1 MKLNKLYKTKI
12 FVFVAFLGLG
22 VTSCD
27 KTLDINTDP
36 NNGSLAQGTP
46 ELVFPAAV
54 ASTAGSVGTEYAIL
68 GGIWSQYWTQ
78 SPVAAQYRTIDAYEV
93 NSSDF
98 NNSFNEA
105 FAGGL
110 NDYNFVINKAK
121 ELNKPKFIL
130 MGTVM
135 KAYTYQML
143 IDIYDQ
149 LPYSEAFQGAN
160 NLQPKYEDG
169 YTIYKGLLAEIDAA
183 LASDISQGGVA
194 VGDLVF
200 GDRIKNWESDM
211 DKWVAFANTLKLKF
225 FLRMAYAQ
233 PAEAEAGIKALY
245 SSNAKFLTVD
255 ASMKGFENA
264 ENKSNPLFEYNFRKL
279 NINTNLR
286 ASKTFISWLQSNGD
300 PRISYYFS
308 VVGSNPFI
316 GNNQGDYGNPDPAL
330 ANVSVAKIAANADVK
345 FISAAESYFLQAEAL
360 ERYFSGVGAK
370 VAYESGVKAAF
381 INAGMESSA
390 NALLAGLYAY
400 KNSGTFEDKL
410 EQIIVQ
416 KWASLPG
423 NQALEG
429 FVEKNRT
436 GYPKTSPVYSTDV
449 NYIPGQF
456 VISKTSK
463 IGNALPK
470 RIVLP
475 DSERKTN
482 SNTPGIVPVTTKIW
496 WDKK

>member
-1 MKLNKLYKTKI
+1 MKLNILNKTKI
-12 FVFVAFLGLG
+12 YLLVALLGLG
-22 VTSCD
+22 ITSCD
-27 KTLDINTDP
+27 KALDINTDP
-36 NNGSLAQGTP
+36 NNGSLEQGTP

-54 ASTAGSVGTEYAIL
+54 ASTAGSIGTEYAIL

-78 SPVAAQYRTIDAYEV
+78 SPVAAQYRTIDAYEI

-98 NNSFNEA
+98 NNSFAEA

-121 ELNKPKFIL
+121 ELNKPKFVL

-143 IDIYDQ
+143 LDIYDQ

-169 YTIYKGLLAEIDAA
+169 YTVYKGLLAEIDAA
-183 LASDISQGGVA
+183 LSGDITQGGVA

-200 GDRIKNWESDM
+200 GDRTRGWESNM
-211 DKWVAFANTLKLKF
+211 DSWVAFANTLKLKF
-225 FLRMAYAQ
+225 YLRMAYVQ

-245 SSNAKFLTVD
+245 SSGAKFLTID

-264 ENKSNPLFEYNFRKL
+264 ENKSNPLYEFNFRKL

-286 ASKTFISWLQSNGD
+286 ASKTFISWLQANGD
-300 PRISYYFS
+300 PRIDFYFS
-308 VVGSNPFI
+308 KVGSNPFL
-316 GNNQGDYGNPDPAL
+316 GNNQGDYANPDPAL
-330 ANVSVAKIAANADVK
+330 ANVSVAKIAANADAK
-345 FISAAESYFLQAEAL
+345 FISSAESYFLQAEAR
-360 ERYFSGVGAK
+360 ERYFGGNGGK
-370 VAYESGVKAAF
+370 DAYESGVTAAF
-381 INAGMESSA
+381 RDAGFESA
-390 NALLAGLYAY
+390 AATLLAGNY
-400 KNSGTFEDKL
+400 KYKMGGTFEEKL

-429 FVEKNRT
+429 FIEKNRT
-436 GYPKTSPVYSTDV
+436 GYPKTSIVYSTDL

-456 VISKTSK
+456 VVSKTSK

-482 SNTPGIVPVTTKIW
+482 TNTPPIVPITNKIW